1 MKLYI
6 TTLFFIALMMMDA
19 SAAGDDWELRKDR
32 DGIRVYTKARE
43 ESGIYIY
50 KVITSI
56 RMKPERVFEQ
66 VVDFRENLKYMELV
80 DSLSFMDHRKNER
93 YINYMRIDM
102 PWPVKNREMV
112 MDMKVQFSPDSI
124 RLVSDDRPGRI
135 KDSETII
142 KVEDFH
148 EEWVIRSFGDTG
160 NTKITVMGWI
170 NPGGSIPTWVVNMF
184 SVRTPFRFISGI
196 LKELRAQ
203 GTEPGA

>member
-6 TTLFFIALMMMDA
+6 TAIFFIALMMNA

-32 DGIRVYTKARE
+32 DGIRVYTKERE
-43 ESGIYIY
+43 GSGIYMY
-50 KVITSI
+50 KVITSS
-56 RMKPERVFEQ
+56 RMKPERVYKQ

-80 DSLSFMDHRKNER
+80 DSLAILDHRKNER
-93 YINYMRIDM
+93 YINYMWIDM

-124 RLVSDDRPGRI
+124 RLVSDDLPGRI
-135 KDSETII
+135 QDSETTI
-142 KVEDFH
+142 KVADFH
-148 EEWVIRSFGDTG
+148 EEWIIRAFGNTG
-160 NTKITVMGWI
+160 NTQITVTGWI

-196 LKELRAQ
+196 LKELRAEA
-203 GTEPGA
+203 TEPGA